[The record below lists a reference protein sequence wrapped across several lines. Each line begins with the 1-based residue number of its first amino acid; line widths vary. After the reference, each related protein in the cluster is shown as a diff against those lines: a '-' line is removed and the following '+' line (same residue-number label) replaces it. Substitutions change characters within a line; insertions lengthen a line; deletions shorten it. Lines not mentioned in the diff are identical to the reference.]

1 LFLGKIIV
9 ALETIAGAP
18 TDFDFIVGDWLVEHR
33 RLKDRLVGCTEWIA
47 FDGEMSTRKIIGGF
61 GNVED
66 NILNFPDG
74 KYRAVALRSFNGET
88 KQWSI
93 WWLDGRA
100 PGQLD
105 LPVVGSFQSGV
116 GRFYSD
122 EMLNG
127 KSIKVRFLWL
137 PADARQAR
145 WEQAFSGDGG
155 TTWETNWIMDFS
167 R

>member
-1 LFLGKIIV
+1 
-9 ALETIAGAP
+9 
-18 TDFDFIVGDWLVEHR
+18 
-33 RLKDRLVGCTEWIA
+33 VGCTEWIV
-47 FDGEMSTRKIIGGF
+47 FDGEMSTQKIIGGF

-74 KYRAVALRSFNGET
+74 EYRAVALRSFSDET

-100 PGQLD
+100 PEQLD
-105 LPVVGSFQSGV
+105 LPVVGRFQSGI
-116 GRFYSD
+116 GTFYSD
-122 EMLNG
+122 ETLNG

-137 PADARQAR
+137 PVDSRQAR
-145 WEQAFSGDGG
+145 WEQAFSDNGG
-155 TTWETNWIMDFS
+155 STWETNWTMDFS